1 MIFLMLLVYVAYT
14 DYTRREIPNSII
26 LGIYVLSVFSN
37 ASVFDRV
44 TGLFLL
50 TLPLFFVALKYD
62 GMKGGDVKFLSAAGM
77 YLGLYELSLVLIPT
91 TVTAVL
97 YGYIKSEKSV
107 PLAFVFC
114 IGYVIFKAVI
124 LLKGG

>member
-50 TLPLFFVALKYD
+50 TLPLFFVALKYE
-62 GMKGGDVKFLSAAGM
+62 GIKGGDVKFLSAAGA

-91 TVTAVL
+91 TVTAVV

>member
-1 MIFLMLLVYVAYT
+1 MIFLILLLYAAYT

-26 LGIYVLSVFSN
+26 IGIYALSLFSN
-37 ASVFDRV
+37 ASVFDKV

-50 TLPLFFVALKYD
+50 PLPLFFVALKYD
-62 GMKGGDVKFLSAAGM
+62 GDVKFLSAVGA

-107 PLAFVFC
+107 PLAFVFY
-114 IGYVIFKAVI
+114 IGYIIKAVI
-124 LLKGG
+124 FLKGG

>member
-50 TLPLFFVALKYD
+50 TLPLFFVALKYE
-62 GMKGGDVKFLSAAGM
+62 GIKGGDVKFLSAAGA
-77 YLGLYELSLVLIPT
+77 YLGLYELSLVIIPT
-91 TVTAVL
+91 TVTAVV

>member
-1 MIFLMLLVYVAYT
+1 MIFLILLLYAAYT

-26 LGIYVLSVFSN
+26 IGIYALSLFSN
-37 ASVFDRV
+37 ASVFDKV

-62 GMKGGDVKFLSAAGM
+62 GIKGGDVKFLSAVGA

-91 TVTAVL
+91 IVWIYKVREKRSACLCIL
-97 YGYIKSEKSV
+97 YRIHH
-107 PLAFVFC
+107 
-114 IGYVIFKAVI
+114 
-124 LLKGG
+124 

>member
-1 MIFLMLLVYVAYT
+1 M
-14 DYTRREIPNSII
+14 
-26 LGIYVLSVFSN
+26 
-37 ASVFDRV
+37 

-62 GMKGGDVKFLSAAGM
+62 GIKGGDVKFLSAVGA

-107 PLAFVFC
+107 PLAFVFY
-114 IGYVIFKAVI
+114 IGYIIKAVI
-124 LLKGG
+124 FLKGG

>member
-1 MIFLMLLVYVAYT
+1 MLFTILLLYAAYT
-14 DYTRREIPNSII
+14 DYTRREIPNSVI
-26 LGIYVLSVFSN
+26 LSMYALSVFSK
-37 ASVFDRV
+37 ASVFDKV

-91 TVTAVL
+91 AITAIF

-107 PLAFVFC
+107 PLACVFC
-114 IGYVIFKAVI
+114 IGYIIFQAVIF
-124 LLKGG
+124 LKGG

>member
-50 TLPLFFVALKYD
+50 TLPLFFCCLK
-62 GMKGGDVKFLSAAGM
+62 
-77 YLGLYELSLVLIPT
+77 I
-91 TVTAVL
+91 
-97 YGYIKSEKSV
+97 
-107 PLAFVFC
+107 
-114 IGYVIFKAVI
+114 
-124 LLKGG
+124 

>member
-1 MIFLMLLVYVAYT
+1 MIFLILLLYAAYT

-26 LGIYVLSVFSN
+26 IGIYALSLFSN
-37 ASVFDRV
+37 ASVFDKV

-62 GMKGGDVKFLSAAGM
+62 GIKGGDVKFLSAVGA

-114 IGYVIFKAVI
+114 IGYIIKAVI
-124 LLKGG
+124 FLKGG

>member
-50 TLPLFFVALKYD
+50 TLPLFFVSLKYE
-62 GMKGGDVKFLSAAGM
+62 GIKGGDVKFLSAAGA

-91 TVTAVL
+91 TVTAVV